1 MTELQ
6 RLGLGT
12 IGTLPRRRSDI
23 DRLRESPCEITAA
36 GRDLAQVNATKSG
49 QAYDTLLLAWMN
61 SHPYFRGLISRVLAS
76 PVYVPD
82 ITNAAQLGDSR
93 VPDELGSHVLRNC
106 LDRLAEVDFAPVKIA
121 VFEQSLRRRVTDIA
135 KPLASPDL
143 DSKKFVDLVQDSV
156 VIPSLLEAEQ
166 LAFDGVT
173 FQHLLKIVREFFAA
187 SSTTSHPDFSG
198 RIVFSTCDFAPNPN
212 GDAGA
217 KIVTV
222 QHHGNALARPQFAD
236 ALVAAYLRVAGASG
250 GYAAA
255 YSLRAIVCVD
265 LRIQPTVFA
274 SCLRDLIAEGDA
286 AEPIV
291 YTELPFTPPPQ
302 GEDYVEVGRR
312 RIGRIKL
319 KATCGA

>member
-1 MTELQ
+1 LTELQ